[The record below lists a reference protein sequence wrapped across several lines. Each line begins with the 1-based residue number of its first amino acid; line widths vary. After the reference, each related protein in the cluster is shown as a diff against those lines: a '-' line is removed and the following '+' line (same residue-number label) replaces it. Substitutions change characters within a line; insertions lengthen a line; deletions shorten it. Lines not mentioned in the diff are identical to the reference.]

1 MSVTTSTASLTV
13 SSGPDRGQ
21 VFALT
26 EEFIHIGS
34 GPDSQILL
42 TDPQV
47 SEHLASLANRNGRF
61 AIFTPIGG
69 AISVDGNSLEAD
81 QWVWLPARAS
91 IKLTA
96 KTTLSF
102 QSNATEVATTTADTK
117 LPEAALPPPKKT
129 GEKRRTATKKGD
141 SSTTGRAV
149 AKFITDR
156 PGETLVRL
164 GEDGHLPELSL
175 QEVAAPKADK
185 RKQSSQGNPALVYGA
200 LGFSLLAS
208 LAMMF
213 LEPPS
218 FEEQS
223 SSKAQARAEIS
234 RSFIGGENGPTKPF
248 QKLLR
253 EAGLAHSRGDY
264 GSERAAYLNVLS
276 LLNSEDKNPFTGIT
290 GSADSDEILK
300 KHLAVLLSR

>member
-13 SSGPDRGQ
+13 STGPDRGQ
-21 VFALT
+21 TFALT

-34 GPDSQILL
+34 GPDSQVLL

-69 AISVDGNSLEAD
+69 AITVDGNSLEAD

-91 IKLTA
+91 IKLTS
-96 KTTLSF
+96 KTTLAF
-102 QSNATEVATTTADTK
+102 QSNLADIAAAETK
-117 LPEAALPPPKKT
+117 LPEAALPPPKKST
-129 GEKRRTATKKGD
+129 DKRRTATKKGE
-141 SSTTGRAV
+141 STTTGRAV

-175 QEVAAPKADK
+175 QEVTAPKADK
-185 RKQSSQGNPALVYGA
+185 RKQASQGNPAIMYGA
-200 LGFSLLAS
+200 LGFSVLVS
-208 LAMMF
+208 VAMMF
-213 LEPPS
+213 LDPPS

-223 SSKAQARAEIS
+223 SSKAQSREEIS
-234 RSFIGGENGPTKPF
+234 RAFIGGENGPTKPY

-264 GSERAAYLNVLS
+264 ASERAAYLNVLS

-290 GSADSDEILK
+290 GSADSDEDLK
-300 KHLAVLLSR
+300 KYLSVLLSR